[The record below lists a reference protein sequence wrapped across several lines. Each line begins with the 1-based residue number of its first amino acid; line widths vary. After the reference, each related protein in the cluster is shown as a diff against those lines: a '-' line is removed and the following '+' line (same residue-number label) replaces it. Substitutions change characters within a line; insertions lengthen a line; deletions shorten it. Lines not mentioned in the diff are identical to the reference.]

1 MKRPVFNTARLR
13 RGQRGVSLIELMISM
28 TIGLIIMIAVITAYV
43 GASGA
48 SRTAEA
54 IGRMNEDGQAALLI
68 LTQQLRMAGVN
79 PSQPDRYSV
88 TLGISA
94 RGNTV
99 PLHNSVTNAFAVRG
113 CDTRFSD
120 VTSAASTAA
129 LTCGH
134 GAASVGP
141 DSISIAYEA
150 DRYNTVA
157 TGGGVPTDCMGSGI
171 TPVTLAPGYLSS
183 AGVAA
188 ASTLIYEAENR
199 FYVGT
204 SAFVVNPT
212 LYCKGNGSTAQ
223 PLVENI
229 ENLQFSYGT
238 VNPNTTTSP
247 IYVTV
252 TPTFTTTLVLG
263 YMSAYELENFN
274 TGAPAPQFG
283 AVGATSRRWNAVKAV
298 RICVVA
304 RSEQPLADSIDS
316 ARYLDCNGTL
326 TVPPDRR
333 LRRAYT
339 TTVVLRNQ

>member
-1 MKRPVFNTARLR
+1 MNRSFLTTATH
-13 RGQRGVSLIELMISM
+13 QRGVSLIELMISM
-28 TIGLIIMIAVITAYV
+28 TIGLIIMIAVISAYL

-54 IGRMNEDGQAALLI
+54 IGRMNEDGQAALTI

-79 PSQPDRYSV
+79 PSQPDRWSV

-94 RGNTV
+94 RGATV
-99 PLHNSVTNAFAVRG
+99 PLHNSITNAFAVRG
-113 CDTRFSD
+113 CDVKFSN
-120 VTSAASTAA
+120 VTSTFSALGCAHVAAST
-129 LTCGH
+129 
-134 GAASVGP
+134 GP
-141 DSISIAYEA
+141 DSISIGYEA
-150 DRYNTVA
+150 DRYNTIA
-157 TGGGVPTDCMGSGI
+157 LANGQPTDCMGVGI
-171 TPVTLAPGYLSS
+171 DPISPAPSYLNA
-183 AGVAA
+183 AGVATS
-188 ASTLIYEAENR
+188 ASIYEAENR
-199 FYVGT
+199 FYIGT
-204 SAFVVNPT
+204 STSVINPT
-212 LYCKGNGSTAQ
+212 LYCKGNGANSTAQ

-263 YMSAYELENFN
+263 YLSAYEVENN
-274 TGAPAPQFG
+274 GAPLPG
-283 AVGATSRRWNAVKAV
+283 AAGATSARWNAVKSV

-304 RSEQPLADSIDS
+304 RSEQPLADSLDS
-316 ARYLDCNGTL
+316 ARYVDCNGTL
-326 TVPPDRR
+326 TVPPDKR

>member
-1 MKRPVFNTARLR
+1 MKRPVFNTAKRQL
-13 RGQRGVSLIELMISM
+13 GQRGVSLIELMISM

-54 IGRMNEDGQAALLI
+54 IGRMNEDGQAALTI

-79 PSQPDRYSV
+79 PSQPDRHSV

-99 PLHNSVTNAFAVRG
+99 PLHNSVTNAFAIRG
-113 CDTRFSD
+113 CDDRFTD

-134 GAASVGP
+134 AAASVGP
-141 DSISIAYEA
+141 DSISIGYEA

-157 TGGGVPTDCMGSGI
+157 AGGIPTDCIGNGI
-171 TPVTLAPGYLSS
+171 TPLTLTPGYLNA

-188 ASTLIYEAENR
+188 ANTLIYEAENR

-212 LYCKGNGSTAQ
+212 LYCKGNGGTTQ

-263 YMSAYELENFN
+263 YMSAYELENYN
-274 TGAPAPQFG
+274 AGSPAPQFG
-283 AVGATSRRWNAVKAV
+283 ATGATSRRWNAVKTV

-304 RSEQPLADSIDS
+304 RSEQPLADSLDS